1 MAEKSGI
8 CIELDIK
15 QETSEFDENATCD
28 DPLFINKNQAQIDFD
43 EGRNEFA
50 KIPEMV
56 QEQSLVVHEGK
67 NKVVKHSK
75 FKKDIKE
82 NEDKDK
88 HLSDKFLISILN
100 QINDACN
107 NICNVDIDFE
117 RQNEVSQNLKNAVHC
132 YQKILTDRR
141 ITTFDTNEIEDYQDL
156 NSLDMDIVEK
166 AYKYQDCDNIFPK
179 MADSKLL
186 KSRKRKKKMGRP
198 RKAFELDKTLCGNH
212 STREMSLML
221 NIGYNTLK
229 LISTAAREVCK

>member
-1 MAEKSGI
+1 MAEKSEMFCNKCKI
-8 CIELDIK
+8 AFEYNPLSIHSCMNIK
-15 QETSEFDENATCD
+15 EETSEFDENNTCD
-28 DPLFINKNQAQIDFD
+28 DPLFINKDQAHIDFD
-43 EGRNEFA
+43 KGRNLFT
-50 KIPEMV
+50 KIPDM
-56 QEQSLVVHEGK
+56 VHEGK

-141 ITTFDTNEIEDYQDL
+141 ITTFDANEIEDYQDL

-166 AYKYQDCDNIFPK
+166 AYKYQDCDNI
-179 MADSKLL
+179 SN
-186 KSRKRKKKMGRP
+186 
-198 RKAFELDKTLCGNH
+198 FEILYRTSGKFQIFGLYDEQHLYDFSNLPHLCHTLY
-212 STREMSLML
+212 T
-221 NIGYNTLK
+221 I
-229 LISTAAREVCK
+229 